1 MSFLSENIVPGDKG
15 KVFGTNA
22 KSRDDLQRIKNH
34 LLTLEGVKDVEINSD
49 TFPAEITIYTMQVVK
64 VDDLQ
69 KRVMEVGFHVMPKG
83 ALSI

>member
-1 MSFLSENIVPGDKG
+1 MSFLSENIVPGDQG